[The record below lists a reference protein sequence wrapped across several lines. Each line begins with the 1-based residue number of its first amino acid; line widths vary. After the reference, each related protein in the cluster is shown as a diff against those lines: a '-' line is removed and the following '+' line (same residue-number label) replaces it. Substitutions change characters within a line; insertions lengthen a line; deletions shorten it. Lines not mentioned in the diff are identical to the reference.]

1 MKNAKLQHVDM
12 TASRTELH
20 ELLSLTGTEVSIN
33 NLPAGISI
41 PFVHAHTNNEELY
54 IVLSGKG
61 SFFVDGEEFLI
72 SEGDCLRV
80 DPKGERCLKAAD
92 DSALR
97 YLCIQSRAG
106 SLQGYT
112 MSDGIISEEFK
123 KPSWLKWF
131 GLTLGGGL
139 QKSNSQA

>member
-33 NLPAGISI
+33 NLPAGVSI

-92 DSALR
+92 DSTLR

-112 MSDGIISEEFK
+112 MLDGIISEEFK
-123 KPSWLKWF
+123 KPSWLK
-131 GLTLGGGL
+131 
-139 QKSNSQA
+139 

>member
-12 TASRTELH
+12 TAGRTELH

-33 NLPAGISI
+33 NLPAGVSI

-61 SFFVDGEEFLI
+61 SLFVDGEEFLI

-123 KPSWLKWF
+123 KPSWLK
-131 GLTLGGGL
+131 
-139 QKSNSQA
+139 

>member
-12 TASRTELH
+12 TAGRTELH
-20 ELLSLTGTEVSIN
+20 ELLSLSGTEVSIN
-33 NLPAGISI
+33 NLSAGVSI

-123 KPSWLKWF
+123 KPSWLK
-131 GLTLGGGL
+131 
-139 QKSNSQA
+139 

>member
-33 NLPAGISI
+33 NLPAGVSIS
-41 PFVHAHTNNEELY
+41 FVHAHTNNEELY

-123 KPSWLKWF
+123 KPSWLK
-131 GLTLGGGL
+131 
-139 QKSNSQA
+139 

>member
-20 ELLSLTGTEVSIN
+20 EILSLTGTEVSIN
-33 NLPAGISI
+33 NLPAGVSI

-123 KPSWLKWF
+123 KPSWLK
-131 GLTLGGGL
+131 
-139 QKSNSQA
+139 

>member
-33 NLPAGISI
+33 NLPAGVSI
-41 PFVHAHTNNEELY
+41 PFVHAHKNNEELY

-97 YLCIQSRAG
+97 YLCIQSGAG

-123 KPSWLKWF
+123 KPSWLK
-131 GLTLGGGL
+131 
-139 QKSNSQA
+139 

>member
-1 MKNAKLQHVDM
+1 MKNARLQHVDM

-33 NLPAGISI
+33 NLPAGVSI

-123 KPSWLKWF
+123 KPSWLK
-131 GLTLGGGL
+131 
-139 QKSNSQA
+139 

>member
-33 NLPAGISI
+33 NLPAGVSI

-123 KPSWLKWF
+123 KPSWLK
-131 GLTLGGGL
+131 
-139 QKSNSQA
+139 

>member
-12 TASRTELH
+12 TAGRTELH
-20 ELLSLTGTEVSIN
+20 ELLSLSGTEVSIN
-33 NLPAGISI
+33 NLPAGMSI

-61 SFFVDGEEFLI
+61 SFFVDGEAFLI

-92 DSALR
+92 DSALC

-123 KPSWLKWF
+123 KPSWLK
-131 GLTLGGGL
+131 
-139 QKSNSQA
+139 

>member
-12 TASRTELH
+12 TAIRTELH

-33 NLPAGISI
+33 NLPAGVSI

-123 KPSWLKWF
+123 KPSWLK
-131 GLTLGGGL
+131 
-139 QKSNSQA
+139 

>member
-33 NLPAGISI
+33 NLPAGVSI

-61 SFFVDGEEFLI
+61 SLFVDGEEFLI

-112 MSDGIISEEFK
+112 MSEKIDKYDFIIF
-123 KPSWLKWF
+123 L
-131 GLTLGGGL
+131 
-139 QKSNSQA
+139 

>member
-33 NLPAGISI
+33 NLPAGVSI

-54 IVLSGKG
+54 IVLSGKV

-123 KPSWLKWF
+123 KPSWLK
-131 GLTLGGGL
+131 
-139 QKSNSQA
+139 

>member
-33 NLPAGISI
+33 NLPAGVSI
-41 PFVHAHTNNEELY
+41 PFVHAHKNNEELY

-80 DPKGERCLKAAD
+80 DPKCERCLKAAD

-123 KPSWLKWF
+123 KPSWLK
-131 GLTLGGGL
+131 
-139 QKSNSQA
+139 

>member
-12 TASRTELH
+12 TAGRTELH

-33 NLPAGISI
+33 NLPAGVSI

-123 KPSWLKWF
+123 KPSWLK
-131 GLTLGGGL
+131 
-139 QKSNSQA
+139 

>member
-33 NLPAGISI
+33 NLPAGVSI

-80 DPKGERCLKAAD
+80 DPKGQRCLKAAD

-123 KPSWLKWF
+123 KPSWLK
-131 GLTLGGGL
+131 
-139 QKSNSQA
+139 

>member
-33 NLPAGISI
+33 NLPAGVSI
-41 PFVHAHTNNEELY
+41 PFEHAHTNNEELY

-123 KPSWLKWF
+123 KPSWLK
-131 GLTLGGGL
+131 
-139 QKSNSQA
+139 

>member
-33 NLPAGISI
+33 NLPAGVSI
-41 PFVHAHTNNEELY
+41 PFVHAHKNNEELY

-123 KPSWLKWF
+123 KPSWLK
-131 GLTLGGGL
+131 
-139 QKSNSQA
+139 

>member
-33 NLPAGISI
+33 NLPAGVSI

-61 SFFVDGEEFLI
+61 SFLVDGEEFLI

-92 DSALR
+92 DSTLR

-123 KPSWLKWF
+123 KPSWLK
-131 GLTLGGGL
+131 
-139 QKSNSQA
+139 

>member
-20 ELLSLTGTEVSIN
+20 ELLSLSGTEVSIN
-33 NLPAGISI
+33 NLPAGVSI

-97 YLCIQSRAG
+97 YLCIQSRVG

-123 KPSWLKWF
+123 KPSWLK
-131 GLTLGGGL
+131 
-139 QKSNSQA
+139 

>member
-1 MKNAKLQHVDM
+1 MKNAKLQHVNM

-33 NLPAGISI
+33 NLPAGVSI
-41 PFVHAHTNNEELY
+41 PFVHAHKNNEELY

-123 KPSWLKWF
+123 KPSWLK
-131 GLTLGGGL
+131 
-139 QKSNSQA
+139 

>member
-33 NLPAGISI
+33 NLPAGVSI

-72 SEGDCLRV
+72 SEGDCLQV

-123 KPSWLKWF
+123 KPSWLK
-131 GLTLGGGL
+131 
-139 QKSNSQA
+139 

>member
-33 NLPAGISI
+33 NLPAGVSI

-112 MSDGIISEEFK
+112 MSDGIILEEFK
-123 KPSWLKWF
+123 KPSWLK
-131 GLTLGGGL
+131 
-139 QKSNSQA
+139 

>member
-12 TASRTELH
+12 TAGRTELH
-20 ELLSLTGTEVSIN
+20 ELLSLSGTEVSIN
-33 NLPAGISI
+33 NLPAGVSI

-123 KPSWLKWF
+123 RPSWLK
-131 GLTLGGGL
+131 
-139 QKSNSQA
+139 

>member
-33 NLPAGISI
+33 NLPAGVSI

-54 IVLSGKG
+54 IVLLGKG

-123 KPSWLKWF
+123 KPSWLK
-131 GLTLGGGL
+131 
-139 QKSNSQA
+139 

>member
-12 TASRTELH
+12 TAGRTELH

-33 NLPAGISI
+33 NLPAGVSI
-41 PFVHAHTNNEELY
+41 PFVHSHTNNEELY

-123 KPSWLKWF
+123 KPSWLK
-131 GLTLGGGL
+131 
-139 QKSNSQA
+139 

>member
-33 NLPAGISI
+33 NLPAGVNI

-123 KPSWLKWF
+123 KPSWLK
-131 GLTLGGGL
+131 
-139 QKSNSQA
+139 

>member
-33 NLPAGISI
+33 NLPAGVSI

-97 YLCIQSRAG
+97 YLCIQSRVG

-123 KPSWLKWF
+123 KPSWLK
-131 GLTLGGGL
+131 
-139 QKSNSQA
+139 

>member
-33 NLPAGISI
+33 NLPAGVSI

-72 SEGDCLRV
+72 SERDCLRV

-123 KPSWLKWF
+123 KPSWLK
-131 GLTLGGGL
+131 
-139 QKSNSQA
+139 

>member
-33 NLPAGISI
+33 NLPAGVSI

-112 MSDGIISEEFK
+112 MSDGII
-123 KPSWLKWF
+123 
-131 GLTLGGGL
+131 
-139 QKSNSQA
+139 

>member
-33 NLPAGISI
+33 NLSAGVSI

-123 KPSWLKWF
+123 KPSWLK
-131 GLTLGGGL
+131 
-139 QKSNSQA
+139 

>member
-33 NLPAGISI
+33 NLPAEVSI

-123 KPSWLKWF
+123 KPSWLK
-131 GLTLGGGL
+131 
-139 QKSNSQA
+139 

>member
-1 MKNAKLQHVDM
+1 MKNVKLQHVDM

-33 NLPAGISI
+33 NLPAGVSI

-123 KPSWLKWF
+123 KPSWLK
-131 GLTLGGGL
+131 
-139 QKSNSQA
+139 

>member
-1 MKNAKLQHVDM
+1 M
-12 TASRTELH
+12 
-20 ELLSLTGTEVSIN
+20 
-33 NLPAGISI
+33 P
-41 PFVHAHTNNEELY
+41 TNNEELY

-123 KPSWLKWF
+123 KPSWLK
-131 GLTLGGGL
+131 
-139 QKSNSQA
+139 